1 MGVDG
6 KKYQIELFEDPIYNL
21 FKNIPVGL
29 YQTTMDGKIQYAN
42 NACLEIA
49 RCPLSKRDDWFAQ
62 DVRDSYLNPQD
73 AKLFRELL
81 LRDRKVIAFDAQ
93 FKRWDNTIC
102 WLSNS
107 AFLFCDEEG
116 EKVIYG
122 SFVDITE
129 KKELEKIIKS
139 QEQFMRDIFDS
150 IRANMCVLDE
160 NGIVVDVNNHWKDFA
175 CQCGGGNESRYGI
188 GASFFHNNFLSDSEK
203 PVILEEICDGVH
215 SVQKGKIPL
224 FEMDYPCRSLNG
236 KFWFSLKVIPLA
248 HKPGYVLI
256 SHQDI
261 TNQKR
266 LEQSLHESEKRLS
279 LAVSTA
285 RIGYWRW
292 NIETNFV
299 EWFGDHE
306 CLFGIKNSEF
316 GGTIDHVQAM
326 VHPEDREKGM
336 ANLLKTL
343 KEEVPFDN
351 TYRVVHPDGSIRWL
365 NSFGPLSRNEQ
376 GHPDYIFGI
385 TRDITEF
392 KDAEIRLSEHVKKL
406 EEKNIALNAL
416 LDNREEQKRILSET
430 ILKNFQRLVFP
441 YFERLRTSYDKDSFL
456 TLLDIFEANIKESLC
471 SISMGKEVLLAYRNL
486 SPTEIQVAD
495 LIKAGCQSKQIAQI
509 INISLRTVFFYR
521 DSIRK
526 KLNIKNEK
534 ENLRSFL
541 LSLD

>member
-1 MGVDG
+1 MS
-6 KKYQIELFEDPIYNL
+6 LFEKQIYDL
-21 FKNIPVGL
+21 FETIPVGL
-29 YQTTMDGKIQYAN
+29 YQTTMDGSIRYAN
-42 NACLEIA
+42 NACLDIA
-49 RCPLSKRDDWFAQ
+49 RCPYSERDAWFAQ
-62 DVRDSYLNPQD
+62 DVRESYLNPTD
-73 AKLFRELL
+73 GKLLREIL
-81 LRDRKVIAFDAQ
+81 LRDGKVTAFEAQ
-93 FKRWDNTIC
+93 FRAWDNTIR

-107 AFLFCDEEG
+107 AFLICNEEG
-116 EKVIYG
+116 EKLIYG

-129 KKELEKIIKS
+129 KKELEKTLKS
-139 QEQFMRDIFDS
+139 QEQFMRNIFDS
-150 IRANMCVLDE
+150 FKANMAVLNENGVVLD
-160 NGIVVDVNNHWKDFA
+160 VNSHWKDFV
-175 CQCGGGNESRYGI
+175 CRCEGENESCCGI
-188 GASFFHNNFLSDSEK
+188 GTSFFHYNFLLNSDD
-203 PVILEEICDGVH
+203 PVIVEKICEGIRA
-215 SVQKGKIPL
+215 VQKRVLPL
-224 FEMDYPCRSLNG
+224 FEIEYLCRSVNERR
-236 KFWFSLKVIPLA
+236 WFLLTVTPLK
-248 HKPGYVLI
+248 HKPGHTVI
-256 SHQDI
+256 FHQDI
-261 TNQKR
+261 TNQK
-266 LEQSLHESEKRLS
+266 LIEQSLYESEKRLS

-343 KEEVPFDN
+343 KEGIPFDN

-416 LDNREEQKRILSET
+416 MDNREEQKRILSET

-456 TLLDIFEANIKESLC
+456 TLLEIIEANVKESLW
-471 SISMGKEVLLAYRNL
+471 SIGKEVSLAYRNL

-495 LIKAGCQSKQIAQI
+495 LIKAGYQSKQIAQI

-541 LSLD
+541 LSLE